1 MITNRE
7 KISIFITNYNKG
19 AFIKECLLSC
29 INQTEKNIEIILCD
43 NISTDKSQLIIRNFL
58 EKIIVKK
65 KKKISELGAVN
76 QIDLIKLAYKSSSG
90 SIICFLDSDDYF
102 FKKKIS
108 IIRNL
113 FKKNKNI
120 DVIYDRPLIKLNNK
134 LEKFRLKDKF
144 LKNIWPT
151 IIPTSSISIRRKIFS
166 EYLKLGIFNKYS
178 LLEIDFRI
186 NAVSRVLDN
195 NFYILNSNLTVYRKT
210 YGGIMSNIKKFSY
223 KWWDKRLQ
231 AHFFMRY
238 IYKIRNKNN
247 FYINVDFI
255 LTIIV
260 KFFLIPFHK
269 KS

>member
-1 MITNRE
+1 VITNRE

-76 QIDLIKLAYKSSSG
+76 QID
-90 SIICFLDSDDYF
+90 
-102 FKKKIS
+102 
-108 IIRNL
+108 
-113 FKKNKNI
+113 
-120 DVIYDRPLIKLNNK
+120 LIKLNNK

-260 KFFLIPFHK
+260 KFFLSLFHK

>member
-76 QIDLIKLAYKSSSG
+76 QID
-90 SIICFLDSDDYF
+90 
-102 FKKKIS
+102 
-108 IIRNL
+108 
-113 FKKNKNI
+113 
-120 DVIYDRPLIKLNNK
+120 LIKLNNK

-260 KFFLIPFHK
+260 KFFLSLFHK